1 MHLRLRNRLSL
12 VKFGKFLYTLSEFET
27 QGDSLAGQKGMAM
40 LGGGSC
46 MLNIRGETLSEVE
59 MYTLVDT
66 LVERQAKM
74 QVKSL
79 KNPLAKSKKAA

>member
-1 MHLRLRNRLSL
+1 
-12 VKFGKFLYTLSEFET
+12 
-27 QGDSLAGQKGMAM
+27 
-40 LGGGSC
+40 

-79 KNPLAKSKKAA
+79 KNPLAKSKKAAGHNDCKGVRGVG

>member
-1 MHLRLRNRLSL
+1 
-12 VKFGKFLYTLSEFET
+12 
-27 QGDSLAGQKGMAM
+27 M
-40 LGGGSC
+40 LGGGCC

-59 MYTLVDT
+59 MCTLVDT